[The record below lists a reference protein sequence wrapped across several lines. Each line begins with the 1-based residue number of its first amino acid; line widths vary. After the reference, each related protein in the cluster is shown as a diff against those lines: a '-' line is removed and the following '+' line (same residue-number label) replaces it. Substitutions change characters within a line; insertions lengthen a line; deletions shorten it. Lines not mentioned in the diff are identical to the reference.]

1 MSNMNINFTSN
12 ASKMAKA
19 TNSLAKS
26 MDNLGKAGRKTT
38 GDFRSFQKQTRKVN
52 DMFSNMARD
61 GNRSTKVFKNLSLS
75 TITLGKAFN
84 LLLSYKVGAWLRQS
98 ITSAMDMIEV
108 NELFRVSLGELT
120 RETDMAVRKV
130 NEFTG
135 LDTTNLRERVAN
147 FNLLGK
153 TMGMTAKN
161 SQTLGLNM
169 NQLALDMG
177 AVFNVSYQQVAEDLR
192 SGLVGQSRVL
202 YKYGID
208 VTNAQLAEEARARGI
223 TKSVNKMSQYEKMM
237 LRHQVILK
245 QTTVL
250 QGEFA
255 HEFNFPMNQLRIFQD
270 RFVTLSRTIGQ
281 LFLPAMGAIVKV
293 ANAVVIA
300 LNNIFKSIGA
310 FFGIKFEDELNP
322 RDIDFNPIDDEV
334 TDSIDNVGGGLGNAS
349 KEAKKLK
356 KQLAGFDE
364 LNIIQTKPIESPTA
378 GGAGGLDNSGALDFD
393 LSLYDGMLD
402 MIEDK
407 ALAMSEKVTNGLKK
421 IWDIAEPT
429 RDALSKLW
437 TEGLSKFGEFSM
449 GTLSDFYNSF
459 LVPVASWQ
467 LTDGL
472 PRFFNIINDI
482 LNEIDWDRLRNSL
495 DGLYTELSKLNI
507 NFGIELLDFMENVLK
522 PLSVWTVGVG
532 LPQFI
537 DIISRFLSDINWT
550 KIHSA
555 LNGLWDA
562 ISPFAINVG
571 EGLLWFLDNVLRPI
585 ATFTINE
592 VVPRFLELLTN
603 AINILNGTI
612 EALKPLGSW
621 LMDNFLKPLGEWTG
635 EKIIQGLDWLN
646 NGLKTFSDW
655 IENNQKIVEGLA
667 IFIGSLAGAIGL
679 VTVATKLWT
688 AVSWLATYGTTAL
701 GLALLA
707 ITSPM
712 VLVVAGIG
720 AVIAVGVLLYKNWDT
735 IKEFAGK
742 LWEGIKKSFD
752 DISKKVKEVWD
763 NVKKWGIETWQTI
776 VDTFKGVGTWFSER
790 FKEAFNNIKS
800 AFSTIKTWATD
811 RWNDVKNVFS
821 PVGTWF
827 KTQFTTAWSN
837 IKNAFSGAKTWAS
850 DTWNDI
856 KEIFGKVP
864 DWFKDQFT
872 KAWTNVKNVFSTGG
886 KIFDGIKEGIA
897 STFKTVVN
905 GLING
910 INRVIKVPFDA
921 INGMLN
927 KIRNTSVLGFEPF
940 SGLWSRNPLSVPQI
954 PRLADGGI
962 LDMGQLFIAREA
974 GAELVGNFGGRTA
987 VMNNDDILYS
997 VTKGVYQAV
1006 KMAMSGMGG
1015 DGEPIQ
1021 IEINILGDTVMDKV
1035 IPAIKRENR
1044 KNNKLVIDVD

>member
-1 MSNMNINFTSN
+1 MIVLSNGMNINFTSN
-12 ASKMAKA
+12 ASKMAKS

-84 LLLSYKVGAWLRQS
+84 LLLSYRVGAWLRQS
-98 ITSAMDMIEV
+98 ITSAMDMVEV

-120 RETDMAVRKV
+120 SETDMAVRKV

-245 QTTVL
+245 QTTLL

-281 LFLPAMGAIVKV
+281 LFLPAMGAILKV

-300 LNNIFKSIGA
+300 LNNIFKSIGT
-310 FFGIKFEDELNP
+310 FFGIKFEEKLNP
-322 RDIDFNPIDDEV
+322 RDMDFNPIDDEV
-334 TDSIDNVGGGLGNAS
+334 TDSIDDVGGGLGNAS

-378 GGAGGLDNSGALDFD
+378 GAGGLNNSGALDFD

-429 RDALSKLW
+429 RDSLSKLW

-449 GTLSDFYNSF
+449 GTLMDFYNSF

-472 PRFFNIINDI
+472 PRFFDIINNL
-482 LNEIDWDRLRNSL
+482 LNNIDWDRLRS
-495 DGLYTELSKLNI
+495 S
-507 NFGIELLDFMENVLK
+507 
-522 PLSVWTVGVG
+522 
-532 LPQFI
+532 
-537 DIISRFLSDINWT
+537 
-550 KIHSA
+550 
-555 LNGLWDA
+555 LNGLWEVIA
-562 ISPFAINVG
+562 PFTINVG
-571 EGLLWFLDNVLRPI
+571 EGLLWFLDNVLRPL

-603 AINILNGTI
+603 AINILNGVI
-612 EALKPLGSW
+612 EALKPLGTW
-621 LMDNFLKPLGEWTG
+621 LWENFLQPLAEWTG
-635 EKIIQGLDWLN
+635 EKILEALDFLN
-646 NGLKTFSDW
+646 EKLKVFSDW
-655 IENNQKIVEGLA
+655 IKENKTIVEGFVVVL
-667 IFIGSLAGAIGL
+667 GSMALSFGL
-679 VTVATKLWT
+679 VTIATTIWT
-688 AVSWLATYGTTAL
+688 GISWLATYGTTAL

-742 LWEGIKKSFD
+742 LWEGIKKSFN

-763 NVKKWGIETWQTI
+763 NVKKWGTETWDKI
-776 VDTFKGVGTWFSER
+776 VDTFKDVGKWFSDRFKEAFQSILDAFATIKSWASDRWKDITGVFVVVGTWFSDK
-790 FKEAFNNIKS
+790 FKEGWRSIVD
-800 AFSTIKTWATD
+800 AFSGIKTWATD
-811 RWNDVKNVFS
+811 RWNDITNGFRDVKSWFS
-821 PVGTWF
+821 DT
-827 KTQFTTAWSN
+827 FTEAWN
-837 IKNAFSGAKTWAS
+837 NLIRPFNRAKEWAS
-850 DTWNDI
+850 GVWGDI
-856 KEIFGKVP
+856 KDGFGNVTR
-864 DWFKDQFT
+864 WFRDT
-872 KAWTNVKNVFSTGG
+872 FSSAG
-886 KIFDGIKEGIA
+886 
-897 STFKTVVN
+897 
-905 GLING
+905 
-910 INRVIKVPFDA
+910 DA
-921 INGMLN
+921 IDKGLSRSGSSGGTYSSPRSYNSPRMQSIPMLA
-927 KIRNTSVLGFEPF
+927 K
-940 SGLWSRNPLSVPQI
+940 
-954 PRLADGGI
+954 GGV
-962 LDMGQLFIAREA
+962 LDMGQMFIAREA
-974 GAELVGNFGGRTA
+974 GAELVGNFGGKSA
-987 VMNNDDILYS
+987 VMNNDDIVYS

-1006 KMAMSGMGG
+1006 KMAMGGTNG
-1015 DGEPIQ
+1015 DGQPIQ
-1021 IEINILGDTVMDKV
+1021 LQVNVLGDTVMDKV
-1035 IPAIKRENR
+1035 IPALKRENI
-1044 KNNKLVIDVD
+1044 KNNKLVIDVG